1 MSSLVAA
8 TMSPEE
14 MIFTFKKRVRKVSK
28 KLGLEFMI
36 GMEKLNQK

>member
-1 MSSLVAA
+1 MFSL
-8 TMSPEE
+8 SN
-14 MIFTFKKRVRKVSK
+14 KRVRKVSK